1 MSESLTA
8 RDIMNAEIGTVGP
21 RSTVRVA
28 IDKLMDLRASGLPV
42 IDDQRNILGIIS
54 EFSLLAVVYDGKVL
68 EDPVEDHMTREVIW
82 ADPQEPLTEIANRF
96 ISLRLRRMPVVSD
109 GKLLGMISRRDVLRS
124 VLAAR
129 QAEGL
134 QPA

>member
-1 MSESLTA
+1 MPESLTA
-8 RDIMNAEIGTVGP
+8 QDIMNAEVGTVSP
-21 RSTVRVA
+21 RCTVRNA
-28 IDKLMDLRASGLPV
+28 IDKLMDLRVSGLPV
-42 IDDQRNILGIIS
+42 IDDEQNILGIIS

-68 EDPVEDHMTREVIW
+68 EDPVEVHMTREVIW
-82 ADPQEPLTEIANRF
+82 ADPREPLTEIANRF

-129 QAEGL
+129 QSEVL
-134 QPA
+134 QPT